1 MALIRCPWMLE
12 YRRQRHRRLF
22 LHPQPI
28 SPLHP
33 MHPGLQLSSLV
44 LERANY
50 CLLQVRNIRSTLLQY
65 RRYNAAHRGLGDS
78 PQFLRVSGLPRPPKL
93 PRTIDRCEFFFW
105 VPPAAHR
112 QTLNCKQGPTTNRF
126 LVSDATIPVLR
137 GYRRRI
143 WNECCA
149 IATIHVTKWYA
160 GFSSWRERNTCADE
174 LN

>member
-1 MALIRCPWMLE
+1 MQRTEALAILLNFYE
-12 YRRQRHRRLF
+12 YQASLG
-22 LHPQPI
+22 LLNYLG
-28 SPLHP
+28 PL
-33 MHPGLQLSSLV
+33 
-44 LERANY
+44 
-50 CLLQVRNIRSTLLQY
+50 T
-65 RRYNAAHRGLGDS
+65 D
-78 PQFLRVSGLPRPPKL
+78 VS
-93 PRTIDRCEFFFW
+93 FFFW